1 MQPRF
6 PMTPTQDKWG
16 GRKYQIKRGSDGK
29 CRGSVRPY
37 TLEETISLFHES
49 YDRIQRSYE
58 TPCLEWNC
66 CRVQDGYGQVR
77 FRGKDIGAHVLSWL
91 LNKGEIPIGMKV
103 CHHCDNPPCVN
114 PDHLFLG
121 SDKDNSDDAKKKGRL
136 AQLKGSLNG
145 WALMTEEK
153 VTSMRQEWIPYK
165 VSARKLAEKYGLSQT
180 QTERILRNEAWQ
192 HVPLTITVKSPP
204 PANLPQPPP
213 EHSACRSVSP

>member
-1 MQPRF
+1 
-6 PMTPTQDKWG
+6 MTKNKNTWG
-16 GRKYQIKRGSDGK
+16 SRKYQTIIDRFGKR
-29 CRGSVRPY
+29 RGCVRAY
-37 TLEETISLFHES
+37 TDEEFLELFNQSYTI
-49 YDRIQRSYE
+49 IQRSYS
-58 TPCLEWNC
+58 TPCWEWKFY
-66 CRVQDGYGQVR
+66 RVQNGYGQVR
-77 FRGKDIGAHVLSWL
+77 FRGKDLGAHKLSWI
-91 LNKGEIPIGMKV
+91 LNRGEIPEGMKV
-103 CHHCDNPPCVN
+103 CHHCDNPPCCN
-114 PDHLFLG
+114 PEHLFLG
-121 SDKDNSDDAKKKGRL
+121 TNKDNSDDAKKKGRL